1 MRSITSIWKGNRLFY
16 LLFLFSTVFFIYQHS
31 TGLSW
36 DFSVYVLNAKYIFSN
51 GFYFEWN
58 RPPFAPFVMGVL
70 SIFGWGA
77 AEYMY
82 IILVSALFAYSSKLL
97 AERIKV
103 DEVLFYGLLLSPFVL
118 NTGLSVGTELLY
130 FSFLQL
136 VLAYS
141 DKARSAAFISLLSLT
156 HYSNFIYILLVFFKR
171 HVKKILV
178 SFGIVILFFAP
189 WLLYNFYLSGDP
201 LTSVADAY
209 AENVKFRDYIKMP
222 FNFSDVLEVSGY
234 YILLFAFGIYKLF
247 INRKFKKMDIL
258 MLAVLVISL
267 FSYNTIPI
275 KTSRYLFNLTLPLVY
290 FSAVWINK
298 LKMWRWITLLIIIVN
313 FSLASFNFTKLENPK
328 AYEEV
333 VSKTDGCMI
342 KSNAWP
348 FINYLGKP
356 SEPFPR
362 KEKIVADIN
371 NGTRV
376 ILFKRGEPDYA
387 SDKDF
392 ISSFPVIAETNGYV
406 ILGNTSK
413 CTPVRKVDRTYISH
427 LNELGYELTPCN
439 VLLPK
444 EICSIFRI

>member
-16 LLFLFSTVFFIYQHS
+16 LLLLFSTVFFVYQHS

-36 DFSVYVLNAKYIFSN
+36 DFSVYVLNAKYMFSN

-58 RPPFAPFVMGVL
+58 RPPFVPFVMGIL
-70 SIFGWGA
+70 SIFGWVA
-77 AEYMY
+77 AEYLY

-97 AERIKV
+97 AEKINV
-103 DEVLFYGLLLSPFVL
+103 DKSLFYGLLLSPFVL

-130 FSFLQL
+130 LSFLQL
-136 VLAYS
+136 ALAYL
-141 DKARSAAFISLLSLT
+141 DKARSAAFISLLFLT
-156 HYSNFIYILLVFFKR
+156 HYSNFIYTLLIFFRR
-171 HVKKILV
+171 HAKKIPV
-178 SFGIVILFFAP
+178 SFGIIILFFAP

-209 AENVKFRDYIKMP
+209 AGNVKFRDYIKMP
-222 FNFSDVLEVSGY
+222 FNFSDVLDVSGY
-234 YILLFAFGIYKLF
+234 YILLFAFGIYKLG
-247 INRKFKKMDIL
+247 ISRKFGKMDIL
-258 MLAVLVISL
+258 MLAVLALSL
-267 FSYNTIPI
+267 LSYYTIPI

-298 LKMWRWITLLIIIVN
+298 LKLRRAAAIAIIIAN
-313 FSLASFNFTKLENPK
+313 FSLASIYFVNLENRGVYEDALSK
-328 AYEEV
+328 A
-333 VSKTDGCMI
+333 DNCMI

-362 KEKIVADIN
+362 KENMANEIS
-371 NGTRV
+371 NGTRI

-392 ISSFPVIAETNGYV
+392 ISSFPVINETEGYI

-413 CTPVRKVDRTYISH
+413 CTPARKVDRTYISY
-427 LNELGYELTPCN
+427 LNELGYGLTPCN
-439 VLLPK
+439 VLPLK
-444 EICSIFRI
+444 WTCFTK